1 MTQNFDKLYSQIISE
16 AKIKNK
22 GKQSFEYVYIDDYY
36 SPDLG
41 IKCPVCGT
49 TTKNVRKFGDT
60 YYFTCRYF
68 PRCHGRAPFIDIN
81 SSDPEDIKI
90 IENAKQKCEEEKAEA
105 ERIKQEKAEEEKR
118 KQEEYEARIKA
129 EKQKLIADSLNPEN
143 KMIIY
148 TVEGRIGSWNSAL
161 DDYHTYREVIQ
172 YVETLGDKNIYN
184 VYSLKD
190 IKTHY
195 ADNIPY
201 KTDKEFTTDI
211 EGTAYSLVS
220 DPTTIFYKGTKWA
233 LDKVYSDESEV
244 YDSYQPSTYGT

>member
-16 AKIKNK
+16 AKIKGK
-22 GKQSFEYVYIDDYY
+22 GKQSFEYVYID
-36 SPDLG
+36 SRFNPTLG
-41 IKCPVCGT
+41 VKCPVCGT
-49 TTKNVRKFGDT
+49 ITSKVIKFGDT
-60 YYFTCRYF
+60 SYFTCKYF

-81 SSDPEDIKI
+81 STDPEDIKI
-90 IENAKQKCEEEKAEA
+90 IEIAKQKLEEEKAEA
-105 ERIKQEKAEEEKR
+105 ERIKQEKAAEERR

-143 KMIIY
+143 KMIIS

-172 YVETLGDKNIYN
+172 YVETLGDKHIYN
-184 VYSLKD
+184 VYSLNH

-195 ADNIPY
+195 ADSIPY
-201 KTDKEFTTDI
+201 KTDKELTDDI

-220 DPTTIFYKGTKWA
+220 DPTTIFYKGKNWS
-233 LDKVYSDESEV
+233 LIKVYSDESEV
-244 YDSYQPSTYGT
+244 YNSYTPSTYGT